1 MAASVVIATIISS
14 AEVGGG
20 RRHHRRHDCPPFT
33 CGHLSDVSFPFRWR
47 GDPPECGVQ
56 SYELTCADDKATIQ
70 IDKETYS
77 EIRNSSWMYMPVA
90 CLSTSRSFV
99 YVFIGQQ
106 SAYIQNLEPSCGY
119 LATTPLGGS
128 KLNSTSA
135 LQNVSYQDV
144 VKLMMTGFAVRF
156 PFTVNPTGTG
166 SKERI
171 ANIAIIDFYFWSCF
185 LLGDRSH
192 NNLIYMYMV
201 VDTVPI
207 ALLILKW
214 TADNSSQA
222 YYPSW
227 VYDRLI
233 EQQVG
238 AGEIS
243 AATVANMHEL
253 ERKLCIIGLH
263 CIQMKSHDRPTMS
276 EVIEM
281 LDGGVVGLQMPPRP
295 FFCDDE
301 SMSAMMDS
309 YQFSSGLTEIL
320 EEDE

>member
-1 MAASVVIATIISS
+1 VRFSLNLAIAIHGALHCSTVMRVIYVLCVLGVLVPDAA
-14 AEVGGG
+14 GG

-33 CGHLSDVSFPFRWR
+33 CGHLSDVSFPFRRR

-99 YVFIGQQ
+99 YVFTGQQ

-156 PFTVNPTGTG
+156 PFTVSGWNF
-166 SKERI
+166 KE
-171 ANIAIIDFYFWSCF
+171 C
-185 LLGDRSH
+185 L
-192 NNLIYMYMV
+192 
-201 VDTVPI
+201 
-207 ALLILKW
+207 ALSI
-214 TADNSSQA
+214 
-222 YYPSW
+222 
-227 VYDRLI
+227 R
-233 EQQVG
+233 
-238 AGEIS
+238 
-243 AATVANMHEL
+243 
-253 ERKLCIIGLH
+253 
-263 CIQMKSHDRPTMS
+263 
-276 EVIEM
+276 
-281 LDGGVVGLQMPPRP
+281 
-295 FFCDDE
+295 
-301 SMSAMMDS
+301 
-309 YQFSSGLTEIL
+309 
-320 EEDE
+320 